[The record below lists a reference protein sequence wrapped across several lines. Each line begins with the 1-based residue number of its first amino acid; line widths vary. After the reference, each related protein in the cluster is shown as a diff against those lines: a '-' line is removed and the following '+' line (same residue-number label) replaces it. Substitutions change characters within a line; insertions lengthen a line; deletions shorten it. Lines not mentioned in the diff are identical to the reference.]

1 MESPMR
7 MTAPTLIVAALALA
21 GCAQSP
27 ADIARAQAREQAT
40 QAELGKQL
48 AGLSPAGTT
57 DCMDNFQSSSMKA
70 YGPTLV
76 YRVSNGLVYVNNT
89 GGGCEAVERGDI
101 LVTKSYTG
109 RLCRGDIG
117 TTITPNTRTPTG
129 SCALGPFTIYRKAK

>member
-1 MESPMR
+1 MR

-27 ADIARAQAREQAT
+27 ADIARAQARDQAT

-48 AGLSPAGTT
+48 AGLTKT
-57 DCMDNFQSSSMKA
+57 ETRDCIDQYQSSSLKA

-76 YRVSNGLVYVNNT
+76 YTVSSNLKYVNDT
-89 GGGCEAVERGDI
+89 GGGCEAIEQGDI
-101 LVTKSYTG
+101 LVTKSPTG

-117 TTITPNTRTPTG
+117 TTVSPTTRSLTG
-129 SCALGPFTIYRKAK
+129 SCGLGSFTTYRKVK